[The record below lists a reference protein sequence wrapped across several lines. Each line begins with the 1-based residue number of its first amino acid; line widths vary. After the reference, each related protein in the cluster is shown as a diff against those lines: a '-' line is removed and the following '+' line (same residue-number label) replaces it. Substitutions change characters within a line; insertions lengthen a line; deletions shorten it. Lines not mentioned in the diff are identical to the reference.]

1 MTTTEFKMPCLSPV
15 PYFRKACIEAIG
27 DGSSDV
33 IIELDR
39 PSLGRDTMR
48 LVRSKGPRGNVLCQ
62 GRTYKHTLVLFQVD
76 MILSWLDGKGSKVW
90 GEPDEEKTNAP

>member
-1 MTTTEFKMPCLSPV
+1 MTTTEFCTICVNAL
-15 PYFRKACIEAIG
+15 G
-27 DGSSDV
+27 HGSSDV

-48 LVRSKGPRGNVLCQ
+48 LVRSKGPKGNVLGP
-62 GRTYKHTLVLFQVD
+62 GRTNKHTLVLFQVD

-90 GEPDEEKTNAP
+90 GEPDEEIIDAT

>member
-1 MTTTEFKMPCLSPV
+1 MTTTEF
-15 PYFRKACIEAIG
+15 RTACVAAIG

-48 LVRSKGPRGNVLCQ
+48 LVRSKGPKGNVLGP
-62 GRTYKHTLVLFQVD
+62 GRTNKHTLVLFQVD
-76 MILSWLDGKGSKVW
+76 TVLLWLGGNNPKESGNLDDG
-90 GEPDEEKTNAP
+90 KTNAP